1 MKRYLLVFIVFLIQ
15 LNSLKAA
22 IPDEKIKAGMDLI
35 YDLKFDEAENYFNLL
50 QKEDPEDLRPLFY
63 SSQIY
68 FYKAL
73 PSRSNDDYLRF
84 LELSD
89 KVIEIAEK
97 KLDKNE
103 KDFDSMYIL
112 GLAHSYR
119 SLLML
124 NLNKNLIGAAFSG
137 KTGYRILSDLV
148 KENPG
153 YYDAYMGLGLYKI
166 AIGFVPGKYQ
176 WLLSIIG
183 FEGNLKEG
191 KQYLKTSYEKGK
203 FTSVESRV
211 YLSFFAIK
219 EREEQSFEAVNIM
232 QQLVKEY
239 PQSPVFR
246 LFLASLYQQM
256 SRMDE
261 SIELTIEALKLNT
274 NSLQNEM
281 KKGAYSLL
289 ATAYFRKNN
298 FNEAIRNFEEHLKY
312 VHNDDRYNV
321 SLFLLGLSYEL
332 SGNRLKALE
341 NYSKVR
347 EDYINERDGEG
358 EKFFYRLA
366 EQRKG
371 RGLNKFDSLLIVTM
385 NLRECGKLDEALV
398 TYNNLLNPE
407 YSGKKLSEDDIA
419 KVYFELGN
427 TFFLKNDLRSAAENY
442 KKCINSSVEAETW
455 LKPHA
460 MFELGKIYRL
470 EGKIKESDDLFDDM
484 RSISDFDFEVFLDM
498 RYINYLNN
506 R

>member
-1 MKRYLLVFIVFLIQ
+1 MKQILLLLTIFCFNLQIY
-15 LNSLKAA
+15 SSP
-22 IPDEKIKAGMDLI
+22 IPDDRLKSGLDLI
-35 YDLKFDEAENYFNLL
+35 YNLKFEQAVEHFNKL
-50 QKEDPEDLRPLFY
+50 QSEYPADIRAYFY

-73 PSRSNDDYLRF
+73 PSRSESDYLRF

-89 KVIEIAEK
+89 KVIEMAEER
-97 KLDKNE
+97 LDNNE
-103 KDFDSMYIL
+103 KDYEAMYVL

-137 KTGYRILSDLV
+137 KTGYGILSDLV
-148 KENPG
+148 KEKPD

-176 WLLSIIG
+176 WLLSLIG

-191 KQYLKTSYEKGK
+191 KQHLRTAYEKGK
-203 FTSVESRV
+203 FTIVEARV
-211 YLSFFAIK
+211 YLAFFSIK

-232 QQLVKEY
+232 QQLVDEY
-239 PQSPVFR
+239 PESPVFK

-256 SRMDE
+256 NKIDE
-261 SIELTIEALKLNT
+261 SITLTNSALAQNT

-289 ATAYFRKNN
+289 GTAYFRKND
-298 FNEAIRNFEEHLKY
+298 FAGAITNFEEHMKY

-332 SGNRLKALE
+332 SGNRQQALDR
-341 NYSKVR
+341 YSNLRDKFTA
-347 EDYINERDGEG
+347 ERDGEG
-358 EKFFYRLA
+358 EKFFLRLA

-371 RGLNKFDSLLIVTM
+371 RGLNKFDSLLIITM
-385 NLRECGKLDEALV
+385 NMRECGKLDEAIVSYKELLEPAY
-398 TYNNLLNPE
+398 TGYNLNA
-407 YSGKKLSEDDIA
+407 DDKA
-419 KVYFELGN
+419 KIYFELGN
-427 TFFLKNDLRSAAENY
+427 TYFIKNDLRSAEEY
-442 KKCINSSVEAETW
+442 YRKCIDTPAEVETW
-455 LKPHA
+455 LRPHS
-460 MFELGKIYRL
+460 MFELGKIYRIQ
-470 EGKIKESDDLFDDM
+470 GKVKESDDMFEEMKDV
-484 RSISDFDFEVFLDM
+484 SDFDFEVFLDM
-498 RYINYLNN
+498 RLINYLNN